1 MHEGIEAVPDSDMS
15 LNYCYGFRSLPSSEF
30 VASDEISI
38 YLLSIQELHVGLKGL
53 NLLTFVS
60 ILHILS
66 HADGLLI
73 YGGLILFEGDAIRAN
88 THLDRCSQCGFMN
101 FLVNI
106 AYCNRATCQVGYG
119 TR

>member
-1 MHEGIEAVPDSDMS
+1 MHEGIEAVPDSDVP
-15 LNYCYGFRSLPSSEF
+15 LNYCYGFRSLPGSEF
-30 VASDEISI
+30 VASDEICI

-60 ILHILS
+60 ILHILN

-73 YGGLILFEGDAIRAN
+73 YGDLILFESNAIRTN

-101 FLVNI
+101 FLVNV